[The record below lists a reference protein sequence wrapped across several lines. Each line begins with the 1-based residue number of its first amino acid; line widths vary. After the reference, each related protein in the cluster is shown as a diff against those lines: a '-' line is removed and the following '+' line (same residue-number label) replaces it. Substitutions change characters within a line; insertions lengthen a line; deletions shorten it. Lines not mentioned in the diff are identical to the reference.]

1 MDFYLGADDPYW
13 LGKVDFPLMVAR
25 QRLFREGAHRR
36 PLPTAQVPWVLD
48 SGGFTQ
54 LHKYGRFP
62 FEADQYVSEVLR
74 LSDEVGNLR
83 WAAPMDWMC
92 EAGALKM
99 TGLTVAEHQKRTVH
113 NFLDLRQRLGSL
125 VIPVLQG
132 WERDDYLRCADL
144 YTDEGV
150 DLHTEATVGL
160 GSICRR
166 NADEQIIEIVEAL
179 DGLRLHA
186 YGVKGRPLRRL
197 APLLASSDSMAWSY
211 RARRGGRAP
220 GGTHRRG
227 TDCRKFATL
236 WRRNLLESLTTG

>member
-1 MDFYLGADDPYW
+1 VDFYLGADEAYW

-25 QRLFREGAHRR
+25 QRLFRDGAHRR
-36 PLPTAQVPWVLD
+36 PLPTARVPWVLD

-54 LHKYGRFP
+54 LHKHGRFP
-62 FEADQYVSEVLR
+62 FEPEQYVTEVLR

-99 TGLTVAEHQKRTVH
+99 TGLTVTEHQKRTVH
-113 NFLDLRQRLGSL
+113 NFLDLRQHLGSL

-150 DLHTEATVGL
+150 DLHAEDTIGL

-166 NADEQIIEIVEAL
+166 NADDEIVAIIESL

-186 YGVKGRPLRRL
+186 FGVKGRAL
-197 APLLASSDSMAWSY
+197 ARVHHRLASSDSMAWSY
-211 RARRGGRAP
+211 RARRGGRHP
-220 GGTHRRG
+220 DCTHRRCNH
-227 TDCRKFATL
+227 CRKFARL
-236 WRRNLLESLTTG
+236 WRDQLLETLKG